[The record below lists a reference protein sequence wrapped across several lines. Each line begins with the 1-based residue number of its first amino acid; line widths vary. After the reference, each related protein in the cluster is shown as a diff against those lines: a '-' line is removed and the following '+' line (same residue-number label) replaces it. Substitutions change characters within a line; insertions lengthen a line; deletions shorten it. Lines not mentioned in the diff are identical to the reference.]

1 MQVDFENFQER
12 GKILALKDGAD
23 KAASKEARNRFL
35 ISLFL
40 ANYTLT
46 EDDFK
51 FIVNHCSD
59 TTLNYLSLKIL
70 PKMGEVFRKNFELKD
85 FDEQDL
91 VNQIAHYARRYLFGI
106 DDHDYSVRV
115 EIRDYLESINKEK
128 KKLDIIKKPQ
138 ELTEILDSI
147 CNRISNPTNT
157 DKKLISLYIGYINFE
172 NNFSNKIVLETI
184 LNALDKNLLA
194 KFLEKYKVQ
203 TLNDIR
209 IIVQTILGVGIKS
222 RYQKLKLSQ
231 CLKTFIMRGVDN
243 VIKLKGFKYALDE
256 AALYR
261 DFFEL
266 MQYKIITTQKR
277 YQKYSQAQSLFN
289 SVLKREYSENTRHK
303 LQLILKSSLPFEV
316 KFREFYGYNVD
327 YAYKHIIAIFNN
339 SNVEDL
345 DWLKISFTLREFKP
359 RNIKQI
365 YAALIA
371 VEKAMKGIKIHKLKG
386 AFFKNKKSR
395 LLEDGSEQGINLEIN
410 REEVYKPL
418 KLALEETLLQ
428 TFVTSKYNEFANLF
442 EGKKI
447 FIEPELSNI
456 QLPIWSK
463 DAQVTKNLFTEGSIF
478 NLEGLKNIRI
488 FAAWKKKDN
497 TGGELDLDL
506 HCRTIGT
513 VRKHCFYASQ
523 SFRAYK
529 HSGDFTSCRR
539 FYEDNPVITAEFIDV
554 DLKELD
560 DACGTAHFYISSYNR
575 AELKD
580 YDIYCGVSPCVGTGG
595 GLVNLNDAYIF
606 TKIESNDLYVD
617 LFEMTKNQVKFLG
630 KPLEREPNTAELQA
644 ISEYYNYETSQ
655 VSFYNLLEK
664 MFFVR
669 GIEIVKTA
677 EEADEII
684 GLSKDSTFDVAKNID
699 IFKDILVK

>member
-1 MQVDFENFQER
+1 MLVDFENFQER
-12 GKILALKDGAD
+12 GKILALKDGTD
-23 KAASKEARNRFL
+23 KVASKEARNRFL

-85 FDEQDL
+85 LDEQDL

-138 ELTEILDSI
+138 ELIEILDSI

-209 IIVQTILGVGIKS
+209 IIVQTILGVDIKS

-256 AALYR
+256 VALYR

-277 YQKYSQAQSLFN
+277 YQKYSQAQNLFN
-289 SVLKREYSENTRHK
+289 SVLKRDYSENTRHK
-303 LQLILKSSLPFEV
+303 LQLILKSSLPFEI
-316 KFREFYGYNVD
+316 KFREFYDYNVD

-339 SNVEDL
+339 SNTEDL

-371 VEKAMKGIKIHKLKG
+371 VEKAMKDIKIHKLKG

-395 LLEDGSEQGINLEIN
+395 SLEDGFEQGINLEIN

-447 FIEPELSNI
+447 FVEPELANI

-478 NLEGLKNIRI
+478 NLEGFKNIRI

-506 HCRTIGT
+506 HCRTIGA
-513 VRKHCFYASQ
+513 VRKHCFYANQ
-523 SFRAYK
+523 SLSAFK

-554 DLKELD
+554 DLEELD
-560 DACGTAHFYISSYNR
+560 DACGAAHFYISSYNR
-575 AELKD
+575 AELND
-580 YDIYCGVSPCVGTGG
+580 YDIYCGVSPCVGTGN

-606 TKIESNDLYVD
+606 TKIESNDLNVD
-617 LFEMTKNQVKFLG
+617 LFEMTKKQVKFLG
-630 KPLEREPNTAELQA
+630 KSIECELNTAVLQA

-669 GIEIVKTA
+669 GIEIVETA

-684 GLSKDSTFDVAKNID
+684 GLSKDSTFDIAKNID

>member
-1 MQVDFENFQER
+1 
-12 GKILALKDGAD
+12 
-23 KAASKEARNRFL
+23 
-35 ISLFL
+35 
-40 ANYTLT
+40 
-46 EDDFK
+46 
-51 FIVNHCSD
+51 
-59 TTLNYLSLKIL
+59 
-70 PKMGEVFRKNFELKD
+70 
-85 FDEQDL
+85 
-91 VNQIAHYARRYLFGI
+91 
-106 DDHDYSVRV
+106 
-115 EIRDYLESINKEK
+115 
-128 KKLDIIKKPQ
+128 
-138 ELTEILDSI
+138 
-147 CNRISNPTNT
+147 
-157 DKKLISLYIGYINFE
+157 
-172 NNFSNKIVLETI
+172 
-184 LNALDKNLLA
+184 
-194 KFLEKYKVQ
+194 
-203 TLNDIR
+203 
-209 IIVQTILGVGIKS
+209 
-222 RYQKLKLSQ
+222 
-231 CLKTFIMRGVDN
+231 MRGVDN

-277 YQKYSQAQSLFN
+277 YQKYSQAQNLFN
-289 SVLKREYSENTRHK
+289 SVLKRDYSENTRHK

-316 KFREFYGYNVD
+316 KFREFHDYNVD

-339 SNVEDL
+339 SNKEDL

-386 AFFKNKKSR
+386 VFFKNKKSR
-395 LLEDGSEQGINLEIN
+395 SLEDGFERSINLEIN
-410 REEVYKPL
+410 HEEVYKPL

-447 FIEPELSNI
+447 FIEPELANI

-513 VRKHCFYASQ
+513 VRKHCFYANQ
-523 SFRAYK
+523 YTGPFK

-554 DLKELD
+554 DLEDLD
-560 DACGTAHFYISSYNR
+560 DACGAAHFYISSYNR

-580 YDIYCGVSPCVGTGG
+580 YDIYCGVSPCVGTGK

-630 KPLEREPNTAELQA
+630 KSIECEPNTDVLQA

-669 GIEIVKTA
+669 GIEIVESA

>member
-1 MQVDFENFQER
+1 MLVDFENFQER
-12 GKILALKDGAD
+12 GKILALKDRAD

-40 ANYTLT
+40 ANYTLA

-59 TTLNYLSLKIL
+59 TTLNYLSFKIL

-115 EIRDYLESINKEK
+115 EIRDYLESINKEN

-184 LNALDKNLLA
+184 LNTLDKNLLA

-209 IIVQTILGVGIKS
+209 IIVQTILGVDIKS

-256 AALYR
+256 VALYR

-277 YQKYSQAQSLFN
+277 YQKYSQAQNLFN
-289 SVLKREYSENTRHK
+289 SVLKRDYSENTRHK

-345 DWLKISFTLREFKP
+345 DWLKISLTLREFKP

-395 LLEDGSEQGINLEIN
+395 SLEDGFERSINLEIK
-410 REEVYKPL
+410 REEVYKRL

-442 EGKKI
+442 KGKKI
-447 FIEPELSNI
+447 FIEPELANI

-478 NLEGLKNIRI
+478 NLEDFKNIRI

-513 VRKHCFYASQ
+513 VRKHCFYADQ
-523 SFRAYK
+523 YTGPFK

-560 DACGTAHFYISSYNR
+560 DACGAAHFYISSYNR

-580 YDIYCGVSPCVGTGG
+580 YDIYCGVSPCVGTGK

-606 TKIESNDLYVD
+606 TKIESNDLNVD

-630 KPLEREPNTAELQA
+630 KTLECEPNTAALQA

-669 GIEIVKTA
+669 GIEIVETA

>member
-1 MQVDFENFQER
+1 MLVDFENFQER

-23 KAASKEARNRFL
+23 KVASKEARNRFL

-59 TTLNYLSLKIL
+59 RTLNYLSLKIL

-147 CNRISNPTNT
+147 CNRISNPTNN

-209 IIVQTILGVGIKS
+209 IIVQTILGVDIKS

-231 CLKTFIMRGVDN
+231 SLKTFIMRGVDN

-277 YQKYSQAQSLFN
+277 YQKYSQAQNLFN
-289 SVLKREYSENTRHK
+289 SVLKRDYSENTRHK
-303 LQLILKSSLPFEV
+303 LQLILKSSLPFEI
-316 KFREFYGYNVD
+316 KFREFYDYNVD

-339 SNVEDL
+339 SNTEEL
-345 DWLKISFTLREFKP
+345 DWLKISFTLRKFKP

-371 VEKAMKGIKIHKLKG
+371 VEKAMKGIKIHKLKNT
-386 AFFKNKKSR
+386 FVKNKKSR
-395 LLEDGSEQGINLEIN
+395 SLEDGFERSINLEIN
-410 REEVYKPL
+410 HEEVYKPL
-418 KLALEETLLQ
+418 KLALGETLLQ

-442 EGKKI
+442 KGKKI
-447 FIEPELSNI
+447 FIEPELANI

-478 NLEGLKNIRI
+478 NLEDFKNIRI

-513 VRKHCFYASQ
+513 VRKHCFYANQYSGL
-523 SFRAYK
+523 FK

-554 DLKELD
+554 DLRELN
-560 DACGTAHFYISSYNR
+560 DACGAAHFYISSFNR

-580 YDIYCGVSPCVGTGG
+580 YDIYCGVSPCVGTGKG
-595 GLVNLNDAYIF
+595 SVNLNDAYIF

-630 KPLEREPNTAELQA
+630 KSLECEPGTAVLQT

-669 GIEIVKTA
+669 GIEIAESA

>member
-23 KAASKEARNRFL
+23 KAASKEVRNRFL

-51 FIVNHCSD
+51 FIVDHCSD
-59 TTLNYLSLKIL
+59 TTLNYLSFKIL
-70 PKMGEVFRKNFELKD
+70 PKMGEVFRKNFVLKD

-91 VNQIAHYARRYLFGI
+91 VNQIAHYARRYIFGI
-106 DDHDYSVRV
+106 DDHDYTVRV

-128 KKLDIIKKPQ
+128 KKLDIIKEPQ

-147 CNRISNPTNT
+147 CSRISNPTNN

-172 NNFSNKIVLETI
+172 KNFSNKIVLETI

-209 IIVQTILGVGIKS
+209 IIVQTILDVDIKS

-256 AALYR
+256 VALYR

-277 YQKYSQAQSLFN
+277 YQKYSQAQNLFN
-289 SVLKREYSENTRHK
+289 IVLKRDYSENTRHK
-303 LQLILKSSLPFEV
+303 LQLILKSSLPFEI
-316 KFREFYGYNVD
+316 KFREFYDYNVD

-339 SNVEDL
+339 SNTEDL
-345 DWLKISFTLREFKP
+345 DWLKISFTLRKFKP

-365 YAALIA
+365 YTALIA

-386 AFFKNKKSR
+386 TFFKNKKSR
-395 LLEDGSEQGINLEIN
+395 SLEDGFERSINLEIN
-410 REEVYKPL
+410 HEEVYKPL
-418 KLALEETLLQ
+418 KLALGETLLQ

-442 EGKKI
+442 KGKKI
-447 FIEPELSNI
+447 FIEPELANI

-478 NLEGLKNIRI
+478 NLEGFKNIRI

-513 VRKHCFYASQ
+513 VRKHCFFANQYLQ
-523 SFRAYK
+523 PFK

-554 DLKELD
+554 DLKGLD
-560 DACGTAHFYISSYNR
+560 DKCGATHFYISSFNR

-580 YDIYCGVSPCVGTGG
+580 YDIYCGVAPCVGTGE

-630 KPLEREPNTAELQA
+630 KSLECEPNTATLQA

-669 GIEIVKTA
+669 GIEIVETV